1 MNQAAKS
8 SFNPEASLSPQS
20 GTNATRAWFAVI
32 ILCLAQIVSTI
43 DRGMLA
49 LVIDPVRADL
59 LISDVQIALLQGL
72 AFSIFYVT
80 MGLPLGAVADVVSR
94 RALLIAGILLW
105 SAATIGGGLAA
116 DFGHMFASRLLI
128 GVGEAVLGPCAVTM
142 ITDLFPP
149 HKRGRPMSV
158 YVFGTMIAYG
168 LGSVVSGYILQ
179 AAPQGAFAW
188 IPYVGGLA
196 PWRIAFILV
205 GGLGFVIAAL
215 MLLMRDPPRL
225 GGTGDAQS
233 RMSIAASLAY
243 FRRQS
248 RIFAPL
254 YAMVAFFG
262 LGGSVA
268 TGWGA
273 VLLTRAYGF
282 DIGTAGKSLGTGQ
295 IIWAVAGAA
304 IAGALLDR
312 VARRGGIAG
321 KMRFAAF
328 MCLAAIPAAL
338 GGLVANGMIAIAL
351 LSEITCASALFGTAM
366 LSVISEATPTRM
378 RGLSVAL
385 YAFVLSLIGFSCGP
399 LLVAFLTEHVFG
411 DPAMVGGSMAIVGTI
426 SLIIGTGLGF
436 IASNRFRDSMADGNM
451 AVTQD
456 QVQD

>member
-1 MNQAAKS
+1 MIHAATPFTHGASPK
-8 SFNPEASLSPQS
+8 PEFRTGA
-20 GTNATRAWFAVI
+20 ARAWFAVI

-59 LISDVQIALLQGL
+59 AISEVQIALLQGL

-94 RALLIAGILLW
+94 RLLLICGILLW
-105 SAATIGGGLAA
+105 SAATICGGLSA
-116 DFGHMFASRLLI
+116 DFGHMFASRLFI

-142 ITDLFPP
+142 ITDMFPP
-149 HKRGRPMSV
+149 DRRGRPMSV

-179 AAPQGAFAW
+179 AAPQGTFAW
-188 IPYVGGLA
+188 IPLVGTLA
-196 PWRIAFILV
+196 PWRIAFVLV
-205 GGLGFVIAAL
+205 GAFGFVIAAL

-225 GGTGDAQS
+225 GGTGDARTRAS
-233 RMSIAASLAY
+233 LPASLAY
-243 FRRQS
+243 FAGQRG
-248 RIFAPL
+248 IFAPL

-282 DIGTAGKSLGTGQ
+282 DIGAAGKSLGTGQ
-295 IIWAVAGAA
+295 IIWAVIGAA
-304 IAGALLDR
+304 VASVLIDR
-312 VARRGGIAG
+312 VARRSGVAG
-321 KMRFAAF
+321 KIRFAAF

-338 GGLVANGMIAIAL
+338 GGMVGNSIVAIAL

-366 LSVISEATPTRM
+366 LSIISEATPTRM

-385 YAFVLSLIGFSCGP
+385 YAFVLTLIGFSCGP
-399 LLVAFLTEHVFG
+399 LLVAFLTEHVFHN
-411 DPAMVGGSMAIVGTI
+411 PAAVGHSMAIVGTV
-426 SLIIGTGLGF
+426 SLVIGTGFGF
-436 IASNRFRDSMADGNM
+436 LAAGRFHSSTAN
-451 AVTQD
+451 AAPLATPQ
-456 QVQD
+456 